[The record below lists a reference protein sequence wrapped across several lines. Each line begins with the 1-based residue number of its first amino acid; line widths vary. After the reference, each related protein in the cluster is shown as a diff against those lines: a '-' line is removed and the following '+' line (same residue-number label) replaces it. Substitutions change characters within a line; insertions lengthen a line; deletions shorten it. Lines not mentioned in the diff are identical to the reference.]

1 MSAQMS
7 CGMERVSFDYV
18 SVPTRSS
25 LLSRLRNAGD
35 EASWRLFFETYC
47 RLLYNVA
54 RKSGLSDSD
63 AQDVVQETVI
73 AVARKMPEF
82 RYDPAKGS
90 FKNWLLLITRRRI
103 HDYFRRFYRANRA
116 EATATPEANETIP
129 AGDLPPDAELQA
141 AWDYEWKQNLFHAAL
156 DRV

>member
-1 MSAQMS
+1 
-7 CGMERVSFDYV
+7 
-18 SVPTRSS
+18 
-25 LLSRLRNAGD
+25 
-35 EASWRLFFETYC
+35 
-47 RLLYNVA
+47 
-54 RKSGLSDSD
+54 
-63 AQDVVQETVI
+63 
-73 AVARKMPEF
+73 MPEF
-82 RYDPAKGS
+82 RYDPARGS

-156 DRV
+156 DRVKDRINPKHFQVFDCCVLQNLRATEVARMLGMNSAQVYLAKHRVSLAVKRAAGELERELARYQPR